1 MGGFSNSPAKPRG
14 VRVYD
19 SDIVRGDVMSG
30 PPGMVG
36 DGGRLT
42 LVFGGSDAKRA
53 FGLADVG
60 GWALLAGN
68 VIYCAALLL
77 YVYFVFGRD

>member
-19 SDIVRGDVMSG
+19 SDIVRGDVVSG

-36 DGGRLT
+36 DGGRFT
-42 LVFGGSDAKRA
+42 LVFGDSGAQRA
-53 FGLADVG
+53 FSLADVG
-60 GWALLAGN
+60 GRALRAGN
-68 VIYCAALLL
+68 VVYRAALLL
-77 YVYFVFGRD
+77 LVDFVFGRD